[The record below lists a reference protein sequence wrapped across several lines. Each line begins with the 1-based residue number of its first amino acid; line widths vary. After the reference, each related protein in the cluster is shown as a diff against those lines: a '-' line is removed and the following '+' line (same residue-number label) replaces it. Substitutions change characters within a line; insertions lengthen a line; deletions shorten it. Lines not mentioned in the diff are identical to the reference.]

1 MKKHLSTFAWPAIAL
16 GLLCACED
24 VPAPYFILEE
34 EPNDPS
40 QTGIYLNETFA
51 TTLGDFN
58 VYTEK
63 TDGFAWSIKYSAAT
77 ISGYDNSTKEN
88 KASKSWLI
96 SSPMDL
102 TASTGAYV
110 TFDYILRYKRSSTKE
125 QILVSTDYTN
135 DPATATWTDL
145 SIALTEGS
153 DYTTFYTATCNLP
166 EAVIGQSAV
175 TLAFFYECGGSEAS
189 TWEVKNLLVKE
200 GDAGNTPDNPNPPTP
215 PAGDNTRENPY
226 TVAQATATTGSK
238 AWVKGYIVG
247 YIPDKSID
255 GSIFGM
261 KNDSDLKTN
270 VLIAD
275 NADETATANCLPIQL
290 PAGALRENLQVVSDT
305 YKKEVIIYGSLEK
318 YFGVN
323 GMKSPTFA
331 IINGKNIG
339 TDPDNEPAAGDYIF
353 NNSLLGDEAG
363 FTTNN
368 VTMPS
373 ELNYVWNNDATYGWK
388 ASAYFNSTRYTTESW
403 LISPA
408 ITLPAEDC
416 HLIFDHAL
424 NFGTTDYVS
433 VNISTDKTNWN
444 TLTVPTWPTGKDWNW
459 VSSGKID
466 LSAYKGQTIY
476 VGFKYTSSQ
485 PNDVAATWEV
495 KNFSVVKGAGS
506 SSGENPGG
514 NDTPGNDP
522 SETTGNGTASSPYT
536 TADVL
541 SLYAAN
547 ASINQNAYVKAYIVG
562 YIDGTS
568 IANGATFAIPDAA
581 GQTEVIVADSPTET
595 NASKCIPVQLSAG
608 TMRDGLELF
617 NNPGYYQKE
626 VLLYGAITKYF
637 GVAGLKSVTYVEVE
651 GNTIGTKPE

>member
-1 MKKHLSTFAWPAIAL
+1 MKKHFSTFAWPAIAL

-34 EPNDPS
+34 EPNDPAK
-40 QTGIYLNETFA
+40 TGIYQNETFA
-51 TTLGDFN
+51 TTFGDFD

-63 TDGFAWSIKYSAAT
+63 TDGFSWAIKYSAAT
-77 ISGYDNSTKEN
+77 ISGYDNSAKEN

-125 QILVSTDYTN
+125 QVLVSTDYVD
-135 DPATATWTDL
+135 DPTTATWTDL
-145 SIALTEGS
+145 SIALTEGT

-175 TLAFFYECGGSEAS
+175 TLAFFYECGGNEAS

-200 GDAGNTPDNPNPPTP
+200 GDGGDTPDTPNPPTP
-215 PAGDNTRENPY
+215 PVGDNTRENPY

-247 YIPDKSID
+247 YIADKSID
-255 GSIFGM
+255 SAVFGM
-261 KNDSDLKTN
+261 TDGNGFKTN
-270 VLIAD
+270 VLISD
-275 NADETATANCLPIQL
+275 NADETATANCLPVQL
-290 PAGALRENLQVVSDT
+290 PAGALRENLQVTSET
-305 YKKEVIIYGSLEK
+305 YKKEVTIYGSLEK

-323 GMKSPTFA
+323 GMKTPTFA
-331 IINGKNIG
+331 IIDGRNIG
-339 TDPDNEPAAGDYIF
+339 TDPDNEPSEGDYIF

-373 ELNYVWNNDATYGWK
+373 ELSYIWKNDAVYGWK
-388 ASAYFNSTRYTTESW
+388 ASAYFNNTRYTTESW

-416 HLIFDHAL
+416 HLTFDHAL
-424 NFGTTDYVS
+424 NFGTTEYVS
-433 VNISTDKTNWN
+433 VLISTDKNNWSK
-444 TLTVPTWPTGKDWNW
+444 LSVPTWPTGNDWNW

-466 LSAYKGQTIY
+466 LSAYKGQTVY

-485 PNDVAATWEV
+485 SDNVAATWEI
-495 KNFSVVKGAGS
+495 KNFAVVKGAGS
-506 SSGENPGG
+506 AGGETPGGDDTPGG
-514 NDTPGNDP
+514 NP
-522 SETTGNGTASSPYT
+522 SETTGNGTFASPYT

-547 ASINQNAYVKAYIVG
+547 TAINQKAYVKAYIVG
-562 YIDGTS
+562 YIDGAS
-568 IANGATFAIPDAA
+568 FASGATFAIP
-581 GQTEVIVADSPTET
+581 GENQTEVLVADSPTET
-595 NASKCIPVQLSAG
+595 TATKCVPVQLPKGAI
-608 TMRDGLELF
+608 RDGIDLF
-617 NNPGYYQKE
+617 LNPSYYQKE

-637 GVAGLKSVTYVEVE
+637 TVAGLKEVSYAEVE
-651 GNTIGTKPE
+651 STAIGTKPE